1 MSGSAHR
8 EVPEITLGVEEE
20 LFLVDPD
27 TRDLLAEPDPGI
39 LAACERRRG
48 PHKVVPEFLRAQLET
63 NTRVCGSVAEACE
76 ALRETRRVV
85 IEAAEEHGAAVMAA
99 STHPFA
105 QWRTQLVTPK
115 ERYERFAATYQE
127 SFRRICLTAMHVH
140 AGFGDPE
147 SRIRVMTALRR
158 HLPLFHALST
168 SSPFYGGGETGLKSW
183 RLNLL
188 GVLPRTSI
196 PGPLRTR
203 AEYDRIVEDYRRIEV
218 IRDGSEV
225 WWDIRP
231 SHAHPTIELRIC
243 DTCPR
248 LEDAA
253 SIIALY
259 ASLIRWLARLDG
271 EGRLPP
277 EPPTEIIAEN
287 RWLAQ
292 RYGVLAFLGDMDLG
306 GRVDIEDYAT
316 ELIGKLSPDARALA
330 CEDEMRHVLTIIRE
344 GSSADRQADHFRL
357 CRLNGDS
364 REEAM
369 RSVVDMVL
377 AETREG
383 VF

>member
-1 MSGSAHR
+1 
-8 EVPEITLGVEEE
+8 
-20 LFLVDPD
+20 
-27 TRDLLAEPDPGI
+27 
-39 LAACERRRG
+39 
-48 PHKVVPEFLRAQLET
+48 
-63 NTRVCGSVAEACE
+63 
-76 ALRETRRVV
+76 
-85 IEAAEEHGAAVMAA
+85 
-99 STHPFA
+99 
-105 QWRTQLVTPK
+105 
-115 ERYERFAATYQE
+115 
-127 SFRRICLTAMHVH
+127 MHVH

-203 AEYDRIVEDYRRIEV
+203 AEYDRIVDDYRRIEV
-218 IRDGSEV
+218 IQDGSEV

-231 SHAHPTIELRIC
+231 SHANPTVELRIC

-316 ELIGKLSPDARALA
+316 ELIEKLTPDARALA
-330 CEDEMRHVLTIIRE
+330 CEDQMRPRAHHHPGGQQRGPASRSFPSLPPEWRKPRRGDALRGGYGARRNPGGRPLNARTARGALRRLPGPPDLQPPAGRPAGVLRGVQPGVIT
-344 GSSADRQADHFRL
+344 
-357 CRLNGDS
+357 
-364 REEAM
+364 
-369 RSVVDMVL
+369 RSLKTEDIPCSV
-377 AETREG
+377 E
-383 VF
+383 